1 MAKYTRFINDE
12 EWKLLKPLLPESKAS
27 PKGSRPPR
35 DNRHPL
41 KSYYRFCAPEQGG
54 KIYRIDTLTS
64 PHA

>member
-35 DNRHPL
+35 DNRHVL
-41 KSYYRFCAPEQGG
+41 EVILSVLRTGA
-54 KIYRIDTLTS
+54 RW
-64 PHA
+64 